1 MNNSFKPNFKFSFKE
16 DLPYVYFKILLI
28 ISVQQI
34 FGKEVRFEAGWFRY
48 ECISVVPVLLK
59 GPNADDIKKPT
70 VQYSNIYRANKILE
84 IIPKHL

>member
-1 MNNSFKPNFKFSFKE
+1 MNNSFKPHFKFSFNE
-16 DLPYVYFKILLI
+16 DLPYVYFKNT
-28 ISVQQI
+28 QFQYRI

-48 ECISVVPVLLK
+48 ECISIVPVLLK
-59 GPNADDIKKPT
+59 GPNAEDIKKPT